1 MALKNTTS
9 CLGYQQITSL
19 ATAASLTVP
28 TGAVMAVVV
37 PETQGVRWRDDLTD
51 PTAVVGMPLAA
62 GGVLE
67 YDGNLRNIRFI
78 QQAASAVLNI
88 SYCA

>member
-1 MALKNTTS
+1 
-9 CLGYQQITSL
+9 
-19 ATAASLTVP
+19 
-28 TGAVMAVVV
+28 
-37 PETQGVRWRDDLTD
+37 
-51 PTAVVGMPLAA
+51 MPLAA

-88 SYCA
+88 SYYA